1 MDWIW
6 TKSEFAAQT
15 ALTDKK
21 IPYIICILCACLSM
35 SITKSEHAIKIEN
48 LTKRFEEVT
57 AVDGL
62 NLEIGWGELFGLL
75 GPNGAGKTT
84 VINVLCTILE
94 PTEGVAAVDGH
105 DVVFDANAVREI
117 IGVCPQEPAFYE
129 HLTGRENIELFGDL
143 HDVPREVLK
152 DRVEDMLEKIGMV
165 GDADRRAG
173 QYSGGMI
180 RRVSTVMALIN
191 DPRVALLDEPT
202 VAMDPVSRRAVWDFI
217 RELKNNGKAIILTT
231 HYMEEA
237 EELCDRVGIIDEGK
251 LIALGTPNELME
263 QHNAED
269 LEEVFIK
276 LTGKQ
281 LKAVV

>member
-1 MDWIW
+1 
-6 TKSEFAAQT
+6 
-15 ALTDKK
+15 
-21 IPYIICILCACLSM
+21 
-35 SITKSEHAIKIEN
+35 
-48 LTKRFEEVT
+48 
-57 AVDGL
+57 
-62 NLEIGWGELFGLL
+62 
-75 GPNGAGKTT
+75 
-84 VINVLCTILE
+84 
-94 PTEGVAAVDGH
+94 
-105 DVVFDANAVREI
+105 VVFDADAVREI

-143 HDVPREVLK
+143 HDVPRDVLK
-152 DRVEDMLEKIGMV
+152 ERVENMLEKIGMV
-165 GDADRRAG
+165 EDADRRAG

-217 RELKNNGKAIILTT
+217 RELKSNGKAVILTT

-237 EELCDRVGIIDEGK
+237 EELCDRVGIIDQGK
-251 LIALGTPNELME
+251 LIALGTPTELML
-263 QHNAED
+263 QHNAEN

-281 LKAVV
+281 LREAV

>member
-1 MDWIW
+1 M
-6 TKSEFAAQT
+6 SEQ
-15 ALTDKK
+15 
-21 IPYIICILCACLSM
+21 
-35 SITKSEHAIKIEN
+35 AIKIEN

-62 NLEIGWGELFGLL
+62 SLEIGWGELFGLL

-84 VINVLCTILE
+84 VINVLSTLLE
-94 PTEGVAAVDGH
+94 PTDGVAAVGGH
-105 DVVFDANAVREI
+105 DVVYDADAVREI
-117 IGVCPQEPAFYE
+117 IGVCPQEPAFYG

-143 HDVPREVLK
+143 YEIPKDLLK
-152 DRVEDMLEKIGMV
+152 DRVETMLKKIGMED
-165 GDADRRAG
+165 DADRRAG

-180 RRVSTVMALIN
+180 RRVSTLMALVS
-191 DPRVALLDEPT
+191 DPRIALLDEPT

-237 EELCDRVGIIDEGK
+237 EELCDRVGIIDQGK
-251 LIALGTPNELME
+251 LIAIGAPEDLME
-263 QHNAED
+263 RHTAKT

-276 LTGKQ
+276 LTGKK
-281 LKAVV
+281 LREAV